1 MKMEIKIIAIAALL
15 IVIVSSVLYW
25 QETKTGLSNNQTTP
39 SPTPIITPTPV
50 PTPKVKITNFVC
62 TGVWHGTRLGGA
74 YDLFSL
80 SYTNLGNTTAEYL
93 IISLNTTKASGKDP
107 NPNATYN
114 PNEGYLDEYLNGETY
129 ALDNLNAGQTKTL
142 DKTYFMWGAYEYVE
156 PFYLTATLKSNSTI
170 LDQATILIPINN
182 IV

>member
-1 MKMEIKIIAIAALL
+1 M
-15 IVIVSSVLYW
+15 
-25 QETKTGLSNNQTTP
+25 
-39 SPTPIITPTPV
+39 
-50 PTPKVKITNFVC
+50 
-62 TGVWHGTRLGGA
+62 
-74 YDLFSL
+74 FSL